1 MFVSRFHSLP
11 LLPFLYTVNSATGVA
26 YCLFR
31 WDASDSAPIMPT
43 ATGEDAEAD
52 ETNLGAYVKDTVVE
66 HRLAGAPPLAK
77 RERTKTNVETLGH

>member
-1 MFVSRFHSLP
+1 
-11 LLPFLYTVNSATGVA
+11 
-26 YCLFR
+26 
-31 WDASDSAPIMPT
+31 MPT